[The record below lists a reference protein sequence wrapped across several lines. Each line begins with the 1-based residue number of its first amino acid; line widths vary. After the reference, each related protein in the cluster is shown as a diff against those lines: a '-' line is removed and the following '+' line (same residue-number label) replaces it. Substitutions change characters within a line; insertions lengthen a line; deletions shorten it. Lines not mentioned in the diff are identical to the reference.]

1 MSRLLGRGN
10 LRKMRTS
17 LDAPVQYLLPL
28 GEEPVAMNEL
38 LGQRLSLRY
47 SGRIECVA
55 CGRETRKSFNQGYC
69 FPCFRSLAECDMCIV
84 RPETCHF
91 HLGTCREPDWA
102 QAHCMQP
109 HVVYIAN
116 SSGLK
121 VGITRESQIPTRWID
136 QGACQAV
143 PVFRVRSRL
152 HSGLIEA
159 TLKRFVSDRTDW
171 RRMLKGN
178 ERFPDLAGKAAEIID
193 AAGADFGRLVESH
206 ADLSWEAL
214 EEPVTEITY
223 PVMKYPDKVR
233 SFSLDKEDTVT
244 GELQGIKGQYL
255 IMDGGVINMR
265 KFAGYEIGLYAGVA

>member
-1 MSRLLGRGN
+1 MSRLLGQGGI
-10 LRKMRTS
+10 RKMRTL
-17 LDAPVQYLLPL
+17 LDAPVQYHLPL
-28 GEEPVAMNEL
+28 GENPVAMNDL

-69 FPCFRSLAECDMCIV
+69 YPCFRDLAECDMCIV

-91 HLGTCREPDWA
+91 HLGTCREPEWA

-121 VGITRESQIPTRWID
+121 VGITRETQVPTRWID
-136 QGACQAV
+136 QGASQAV
-143 PVFRVRSRL
+143 PVFRVRSRF

-159 TLKRFVSDRTDW
+159 TLKRYVSDRTDW
-171 RRMLKGN
+171 RRMLKGSD
-178 ERFPDLAGKAAEIID
+178 RVADLAGKAAEIVD
-193 AAGADFGRLVESH
+193 AARQDLEELADSH
-206 ADLSWEAL
+206 AGLDWEVLS
-214 EEPVTEITY
+214 EPVTEITFPVIEY
-223 PVMKYPDKVR
+223 PVKVQ
-233 SFSLDKEDTVT
+233 SFSLDKADTVS
-244 GELQGIKGQYL
+244 GVLQGIKGQYL

-265 KFAGYEIGLYAGVA
+265 KFAGYEIGLYA

>member
-1 MSRLLGRGN
+1 MSRLLGRGGI
-10 LRKMRTS
+10 RKMRTR
-17 LDAPVQYLLPL
+17 LDAPVQYHLPL
-28 GEEPVAMNEL
+28 GEDPVAMNDL

-69 FPCFRSLAECDMCIV
+69 FPCFRDLAECDMCIV

-121 VGITRESQIPTRWID
+121 VGITRETQIPTRWID
-136 QGACQAV
+136 QGASQAV
-143 PVFRVRSRL
+143 PVFRVRSRF

-159 TLKRFVSDRTDW
+159 TLKRYVSDRTDW
-171 RRMLKGN
+171 RRMLKGSD
-178 ERFPDLAGKAAEIID
+178 RVADLAGKAAEIVD
-193 AAGADFGRLVESH
+193 AAREDLEELAESH
-206 ADLSWEAL
+206 AGLDWEVLA
-214 EEPVTEITY
+214 EPVTEIPFPVIEY
-223 PVMKYPDKVR
+223 PVKVQ
-233 SFSLDKEDTVT
+233 SFSLDKADTVS
-244 GELQGIKGQYL
+244 GVLQGIKGQYL

-265 KFAGYEIGLYAGVA
+265 KFAGYEIGLYA